1 MAEYRR
7 EPNILPVD
15 HGYASD
21 NVDKTIEARDVVP
34 VIPMR
39 KTQQAAYHCRS
50 KPLPAAQP
58 RRARLHLVEERPSHR
73 HPLRQTAEAVW
84 KRGSDEGV
92 VGDRSTSG
100 DHVREKV
107 EGSRLRLLVVPDAYS
122 SIWWVF

>member
-21 NVDKTIEARDVVP
+21 NVYKTIEARDVVP

-73 HPLRQTAEAVW
+73 HPLRQTAESLLGFIDI
-84 KRGSDEGV
+84 KSI
-92 VGDRSTSG
+92 
-100 DHVREKV
+100 
-107 EGSRLRLLVVPDAYS
+107 RLVLPIPPLDLAKAAEPDC
-122 SIWWVF
+122 